1 MVDKVKQWI
10 AIAIAVAALVIAT
23 VVAMKDGQITPDEA
37 TEIKEKAGAV
47 VDAFVNEGAA
57 TAAPVEAVKGGE

>member
-10 AIAIAVAALVIAT
+10 AIAIAVAALVVAT

-37 TEIKEKAGAV
+37 TEIKEKSGAV

-57 TAAPVEAVKGGE
+57 EAAPVEDVKGGE